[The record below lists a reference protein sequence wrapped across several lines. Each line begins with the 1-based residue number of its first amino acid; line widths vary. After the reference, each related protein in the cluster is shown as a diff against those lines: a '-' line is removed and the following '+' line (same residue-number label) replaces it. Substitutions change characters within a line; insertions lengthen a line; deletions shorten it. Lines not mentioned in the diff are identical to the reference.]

1 MAAMS
6 RGVRSVVSFL
16 LGRYLTVAREY
27 GMEDLIPLGRTDIR
41 ISPLGLGTWQWGDRM
56 VWGYGKTY
64 TDSDIRE
71 AFHVSLKSGINFFD
85 TAEVYGKGRSEELL
99 GAYLQEAKQS
109 PLKAPLVVATKF
121 MPYPWRLWK
130 GSLLSA
136 LRASLARL
144 RLEQV
149 DLYQIH
155 WPFRPVPIERW
166 ANALADAVEAGLTR
180 AVGVSNYD
188 AAQMLRAHSAL
199 AKRGVPLAS
208 NQVEF
213 HLLNRRVEHK
223 GLLKLCRELGVTLIA
238 YSPLAKGLLTGKYTP
253 QARPPGMRSY
263 FFRRARLSKIQPLI
277 QLLRAIGEAHDGKS
291 PGQVALNW
299 VICKGAVPIPGA
311 KNARQAQENAATL
324 GWRLREAEVGALDE
338 ESQKLSF

>member
-1 MAAMS
+1 
-6 RGVRSVVSFL
+6 
-16 LGRYLTVAREY
+16 
-27 GMEDLIPLGRTDIR
+27 MEDLIPLGRTDIR
-41 ISPLGLGTWQWGDRM
+41 ISSLGLGTWQWGDRM
-56 VWGYGKTY
+56 MWGYGKTY
-64 TDSDIRE
+64 TDSDIHD
-71 AFHVSLKSGINFFD
+71 AFHASLQSGVYFFD
-85 TAEVYGKGRSEELL
+85 TAEVYGRGRSEELL
-99 GAYLQEAKQS
+99 GAYLEEAGQS
-109 PLKAPLVVATKF
+109 PQMAPLVVATKF

-136 LRASLARL
+136 LRASLTRL
-144 RLEQV
+144 RLERV
-149 DLYQIH
+149 DLYQMH
-155 WPFRPVPIERW
+155 WPFRPVPIELW

-188 AAQMLRAHSAL
+188 SAQMLRAHSTL

-238 YSPLAKGLLTGKYTP
+238 YSPLAKGMLTGKYTP
-253 QARPPGMRSY
+253 QARPPGVRSY
-263 FFRRARLSKIQPLI
+263 LFRRARLDKIQPLI

-291 PGQVALNW
+291 PAQVALNW

-311 KNARQAQENAATL
+311 KNARQAQDNAAAL
-324 GWRLREAEVGALDE
+324 GWRLSEAEIAALDE
-338 ESQKLSF
+338 ESQKDL